1 MRAGSPTA
9 APTPIGGEVTIRR
22 GAATFGGSVVAA
34 AAGFALAVIVGRGL
48 GTVGAGVFFSIV
60 AFVTIA
66 SAVLRLGADTAQLWR
81 LPRLLVEARTA
92 ELTRNI
98 RLALRASGAASAL
111 SAIGLFVLA
120 DALGP
125 RLIGGAEAEAAT
137 ASLRWAALCL
147 AVLAPTAVA
156 IAATRGLGMI
166 APFVA
171 IQNIGL
177 PVSRLVAVAVVV
189 ALGGGAAAV
198 VAAWTIPAVGALV
211 FALALLALGIRRTLA
226 YVDRPDGS
234 PVLPPP
240 RPMSEFWRF
249 AVPRGITSSLEVS
262 LVALNTLIVAVMI
275 GPAAAGV
282 FGAVSRFVTTGPMA
296 DQAVRILVAPRFSA
310 LLATNDTREAGRLY
324 AITTPWIVLVSWPIF
339 LVLAAAAPVI
349 MPIFGEGFVDGATA
363 LAILSLTLCATQ
375 LAGNVHTI
383 LLMSGRS
390 DLQLLNRGIGLV
402 VLVTMN
408 LLLIPIWGLEGAAV
422 AWSASMLV
430 DTCLTLV
437 QVHRFVGVRLRAP
450 MLSRVCA
457 VAIMVFGIP
466 SLVSV
471 HQLGGGIVGVGST
484 VLLGAVA
491 YVAFLVVWRDRLHLG
506 RPRRS
511 VEAIASPGDGTDG
524 DEKAVGVG

>member
-1 MRAGSPTA
+1 VAIRAC
-9 APTPIGGEVTIRR
+9 
-22 GAATFGGSVVAA
+22 
-34 AAGFALAVIVGRGL
+34 
-48 GTVGAGVFFSIV
+48 
-60 AFVTIA
+60 
-66 SAVLRLGADTAQLWR
+66 
-81 LPRLLVEARTA
+81 
-92 ELTRNI
+92 
-98 RLALRASGAASAL
+98 GAASVV

-125 RLIGGAEAEAAT
+125 RLIGGAEAEAAA

-177 PVSRLVAVAVVV
+177 PVGRLVAVAVVV

-198 VAAWTIPAVGALV
+198 VAAWTVPAVGALV
-211 FALALLALGIRRTLA
+211 LALALLVLGIRRTLA
-226 YVDRPDGS
+226 SVDRPDHS
-234 PVLPPP
+234 PVAPP

-249 AVPRGITSSLEVS
+249 AAPRGITSSLEVS

-349 MPIFGEGFVDGATA
+349 MPIFGEGFGDGATA
-363 LAILSLTLCATQ
+363 LAILSLTLCVTQ

-390 DLQLLNRGIGLV
+390 DLQLLNRGIGLA
-402 VLVTMN
+402 VLVTLN
-408 LLLIPIWGLEGAAV
+408 LLLIPIWGVEGAAV

-430 DTCLTLV
+430 DTCLTV
-437 QVHRFVGVRLRAP
+437 AQVHRIVGVRLRAP

-457 VAIMVFGIP
+457 VAIMAFGIP

-471 HQLGGGIVGVGST
+471 HRLGGGTVRVGST

-491 YVAFLVVWRDRLHLG
+491 YLAFLFTWRDRLHLR

-511 VEAIASPGDGTDG
+511 GEAIARREPGA
-524 DEKAVGVG
+524 DEDEEAVGVG